1 MIAPRPVKV
10 VLAKKSNTGSA
21 TTAPPPTT
29 ATPVVATEEEDVD
42 VVKRKVLIMKKI
54 RDKKLQLTQTFD
66 PEEKKKLKK
75 EMDALIQRLQSI
87 DAPATTTPPTTTPVV
102 VVPANNADEDED
114 VYTFT
119 VKPGPIG
126 LGLSAI
132 DGNEAS
138 KGVTISKISAQ
149 SQAEQCEDLT
159 VGDIL
164 VKIGN
169 VDVRQ
174 KKLSD
179 VMALLKTTK
188 RPMVLTF
195 KLGDDD
201 DSDSD

>member
-1 MIAPRPVKV
+1 
-10 VLAKKSNTGSA
+10 
-21 TTAPPPTT
+21 
-29 ATPVVATEEEDVD
+29 
-42 VVKRKVLIMKKI
+42 
-54 RDKKLQLTQTFD
+54 
-66 PEEKKKLKK
+66 
-75 EMDALIQRLQSI
+75 
-87 DAPATTTPPTTTPVV
+87 
-102 VVPANNADEDED
+102 
-114 VYTFT
+114 
-119 VKPGPIG
+119 
-126 LGLSAI
+126 LSAI

-164 VKIGN
+164 VKIGTI
-169 VDVRQ
+169 DVRQ

-201 DSDSD
+201 DSD